1 MGMFKIFVQS
11 QPYSLVA
18 EGSKPNQQPADTTTI
33 GSIMAIWQ
41 NIGSYFWGSPSQQ
54 PASSATGQPLC
65 LTITAYR
72 KEGLTEEEY
81 RSYLTTKHAPLVRPL
96 MEQYGLLKY
105 TIVRFLLLEIST
117 KTQKC

>member
-1 MGMFKIFVQS
+1 
-11 QPYSLVA
+11 
-18 EGSKPNQQPADTTTI
+18 
-33 GSIMAIWQ
+33 MAIWQ
-41 NIGSYFWGSPSQQ
+41 NIGTYFWGSPSQKS
-54 PASSATGQPLC
+54 ASSAAGQPLC

-105 TIVRFLLLEIST
+105 TIVRI
-117 KTQKC
+117 KTLYCSLN